1 MSIVRELK
9 RRNVIKLAIAYAV
22 VAWLFIEVSA
32 TTFPMLRLPDW
43 TATFVTVLLMMA
55 FPVAL
60 IFAWAFEIAPEG
72 IKREKDVDRSQSIT
86 HITGQNIDYIT
97 LARSSL

>member
-9 RRNVIKLAIAYAV
+9 RRNVIKLAIACAV
-22 VAWLFIEVSA
+22 VAWLLIEVSA

-43 TATFVTVLLMMA
+43 TATFATVLLMMG

-60 IFAWAFEIAPEG
+60 IFVWAFEITPEG
-72 IKREKDVDRSQSIT
+72 IKREKDVDPSQSIT
-86 HITGQNIDYIT
+86 HISGQNIDYIT
-97 LARSSL
+97 MAGSSL